1 MTVEPLQGGLAV
13 ATAERVEA
21 GSVAAQQTAPR
32 RPGGGVW
39 WRHLLA
45 VVAIVW
51 ALFPIVF
58 IVSAAINP
66 SGTLNTAEL
75 LPTRMSW
82 SNFDALFND
91 PARPY
96 TSWYRNS
103 MIVAGVGSLAS
114 VFLGACAAYAFSR
127 LRFTGRRPGLLALL
141 LFQMFPA
148 LLAFVALY
156 ITFDKIGDVL
166 PAIGLNSV
174 YGLMLCYLGGAMGA
188 NVWLL
193 KGYFDTVPRELDEAA
208 KVDGAS
214 HARVFFTMTLRLVMP
229 ILVTVFMLSF
239 ASSLASACAIAGTIS
254 RGTAC
259 RSRMPY
265 VNCDQRA
272 SYLRSATRAT
282 RMQAAAL
289 TVSQIDSR
297 PNADGMYWMLVSG
310 TTAKNARC
318 AATPT
323 ARPARAPRSFGT
335 L

>member
-1 MTVEPLQGGLAV
+1 MTVEPLGGGVAV

-21 GSVAAQQTAPR
+21 GSVAAQQRVAPR
-32 RPGGGVW
+32 RPGSGVW

-127 LRFTGRRPGLLALL
+127 LRFIGRRPGLLALL

-214 HARVFFTMTLRLVMP
+214 HARIFFTMTLRLVMP

-239 ASSLASACAIAGTIS
+239 VGLFSEFLLASIFLRDVDQQTLGVGLWAMQKADKNRYFGQFCAGAVLASLPVVLLYLSFQRQLIS
-254 RGTAC
+254 G
-259 RSRMPY
+259 
-265 VNCDQRA
+265 
-272 SYLRSATRAT
+272 
-282 RMQAAAL
+282 L
-289 TVSQIDSR
+289 TQGSV
-297 PNADGMYWMLVSG
+297 
-310 TTAKNARC
+310 K
-318 AATPT
+318 
-323 ARPARAPRSFGT
+323 
-335 L
+335 

>member
-1 MTVEPLQGGLAV
+1 MTVESLQGGLAV

-239 ASSLASACAIAGTIS
+239 VGLFSEFLLASIFLRDVDQQTLGVGLWAMQKADKNRYFGQFCAGAVLASLPVVLLYLSFQRQLIS
-254 RGTAC
+254 G
-259 RSRMPY
+259 
-265 VNCDQRA
+265 
-272 SYLRSATRAT
+272 
-282 RMQAAAL
+282 L
-289 TVSQIDSR
+289 TQGSV
-297 PNADGMYWMLVSG
+297 
-310 TTAKNARC
+310 K
-318 AATPT
+318 
-323 ARPARAPRSFGT
+323 
-335 L
+335 

>member
-21 GSVAAQQTAPR
+21 GPVAAKLARPR

-45 VVAIVW
+45 VVAIMW

-127 LRFTGRRPGLLALL
+127 LRFIGRRPGLLALL

-214 HARVFFTMTLRLVMP
+214 HARIFFTMTLRLVMP

-239 ASSLASACAIAGTIS
+239 VGLFSEFLLASIFLRDVDQQTLGVGLWAMQKADKNRYFGQFCAGAVLASLPVVLLYLSFQRQLIS
-254 RGTAC
+254 G
-259 RSRMPY
+259 
-265 VNCDQRA
+265 
-272 SYLRSATRAT
+272 
-282 RMQAAAL
+282 L
-289 TVSQIDSR
+289 TQGSV
-297 PNADGMYWMLVSG
+297 
-310 TTAKNARC
+310 K
-318 AATPT
+318 
-323 ARPARAPRSFGT
+323 
-335 L
+335 

>member
-13 ATAERVEA
+13 ATEERVEA
-21 GSVAAQQTAPR
+21 GSVAAKQTAPR
-32 RPGGGVW
+32 RPGSGVW

-239 ASSLASACAIAGTIS
+239 VGLFSEFLLASIFLRDVDQQTLGVGLWAMQKADKNRYFGQFCAGAVLASLPVVLLYLSFQRQLIS
-254 RGTAC
+254 G
-259 RSRMPY
+259 
-265 VNCDQRA
+265 
-272 SYLRSATRAT
+272 
-282 RMQAAAL
+282 L
-289 TVSQIDSR
+289 TQGSV
-297 PNADGMYWMLVSG
+297 
-310 TTAKNARC
+310 K
-318 AATPT
+318 
-323 ARPARAPRSFGT
+323 
-335 L
+335 

>member
-13 ATAERVEA
+13 ATAERVEVD
-21 GSVAAQQTAPR
+21 SVAAKQTAPR

-214 HARVFFTMTLRLVMP
+214 HARIFFTMTLRLVMP

-239 ASSLASACAIAGTIS
+239 VGLFSEFLLASIFLRDVDQQTLGVGLWAMQKADKNRYFGQFCAGAVLASLPVVLLYLSFQRQLIS
-254 RGTAC
+254 G
-259 RSRMPY
+259 
-265 VNCDQRA
+265 
-272 SYLRSATRAT
+272 
-282 RMQAAAL
+282 L
-289 TVSQIDSR
+289 TQGSV
-297 PNADGMYWMLVSG
+297 
-310 TTAKNARC
+310 K
-318 AATPT
+318 
-323 ARPARAPRSFGT
+323 
-335 L
+335 

>member
-1 MTVEPLQGGLAV
+1 MTVEPLQGGVAV

-21 GSVAAQQTAPR
+21 GSVAAQQRVAPR
-32 RPGGGVW
+32 RPGSGVW

-103 MIVAGVGSLAS
+103 MIVAGIGSLAS

-127 LRFTGRRPGLLALL
+127 LRFIGRRPGLLALL

-214 HARVFFTMTLRLVMP
+214 HARIFFTMTLRLVMP

-239 ASSLASACAIAGTIS
+239 VGLFSEFLLASIFLRDVDQQTLGVGLWAMQKADKNRYFGQFCAGAVLASLPVVLLYLSFQRQLIS
-254 RGTAC
+254 G
-259 RSRMPY
+259 
-265 VNCDQRA
+265 
-272 SYLRSATRAT
+272 
-282 RMQAAAL
+282 L
-289 TVSQIDSR
+289 TQGSV
-297 PNADGMYWMLVSG
+297 
-310 TTAKNARC
+310 K
-318 AATPT
+318 
-323 ARPARAPRSFGT
+323 
-335 L
+335 